1 MSDIG
6 YIDQVLTGLK
16 VIGMI
21 KEGHKVSVRNG
32 LLNIDDRK
40 RGMFT
45 GIIRWLNNDNRYN
58 TLSYIRNVVNNAIT
72 ISVKNPDQSPMI
84 NEGLSCALTGLSAL
98 AVTYSD
104 DASVTASIDVMR
116 ERIESYKNNM

>member
-6 YIDQVLTGLK
+6 YVDQVLTGLK

-21 KEGHKVSVRNG
+21 KEGHKV
-32 LLNIDDRK
+32 NIDDRK
-40 RGMFT
+40 RGIFT
-45 GIIRWLNNDNRYN
+45 GFIRWINNDNRYN
-58 TLSYIRNVVNNAIT
+58 TLSYIRNVVNNAIS
-72 ISVKNPDQSPMI
+72 ISVKNPDQSPLI
-84 NEGLSCALTGLSAL
+84 NEGLSRALTGLSAL